1 MARMT
6 WKEGAE
12 AAGIVAIII
21 SLVVLIVEVR
31 ENTLATE
38 RQTAVDR
45 AAATTAPFFEA
56 DLASILAKIKAVDGE
71 GARHISAYME
81 LYDLSHEEAI
91 LWGRH
96 LWYLWAI
103 LEAEYRADGASEKLN
118 NQISIL
124 LINRDNQIYVEDVIN
139 FRFSSEFREYV
150 AELQKNLDEWKKSH
164 LIMDQ

>member
-1 MARMT
+1 MAKMT
-6 WKEGAE
+6 WRDGAE
-12 AAGIVAIII
+12 AAGLVAIIV

-31 ENTLATE
+31 QNTLAME

-45 AAATTAPFFEA
+45 AAAVTAPFFES
-56 DLASILAKIKAVDGE
+56 DLASILVKIMAVDAPKGSYL
-71 GARHISAYME
+71 ATYME
-81 LYDLSHEEAI
+81 VYDLSHEEAI
-91 LWGRH
+91 LWERH
-96 LWYLWAI
+96 LWYVWEV

-124 LINRDNQIYVEDVIN
+124 LINRDNQIYVEGVIN

-150 AELQKNLDEWKKSH
+150 AELQKNLDEWKKSY